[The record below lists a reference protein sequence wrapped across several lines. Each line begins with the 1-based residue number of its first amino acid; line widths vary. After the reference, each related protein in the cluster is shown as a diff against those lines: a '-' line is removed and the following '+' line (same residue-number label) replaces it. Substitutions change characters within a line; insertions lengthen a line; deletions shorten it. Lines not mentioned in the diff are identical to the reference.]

1 MVFRV
6 KKGKRDYF
14 GLAFLIAAILIFVF
28 SIVEVSASLPKR
40 VDWAR
45 FLEPSSSDVALA
57 PAQPAS
63 VNAYQCNADEIC
75 EIQEA
80 KVNGGVFGG
89 YLSIGG
95 QSGVVK
101 LYADGDKVD
110 VSGPLWIRSSLDFF
124 NLATSSGGIPL
135 SRIALD
141 GLQGNALNI
150 LSYAGR
156 NIKLTTEKDGKVI
169 VSSLAGKGN
178 GYVCVDNDGALYHS
192 TKACV

>member
-6 KKGKRDYF
+6 KKGKRGF
-14 GLAFLIAAILIFVF
+14 CSLAFLIGVILIFVF
-28 SIVEVSASLPKR
+28 SIVEVSASLPKTAY
-40 VDWAR
+40 WTR
-45 FLEPSSSDVALA
+45 FLNPDSDIALA

-63 VNAYQCNADEIC
+63 VNANQCNADGIC